1 MRVFIAGATGVLGR
15 RLVRLLAERGHDVV
29 GLSRHEAGDKLVR
42 EAGGHAVR
50 ANIFDTEALARIG
63 AGADVVVH
71 AATAIPLRRRTRA
84 SDWRENDRIRRQG
97 TAALA
102 SAAATVGASLY
113 LQQSIVW
120 VARPDDGS
128 FFDEESPP
136 NPDRTT
142 RSALDGEEIAME
154 SGERGSFRV
163 AVLRCGMFYAADA
176 AHTRVI
182 ARGLRRRRLPVPG
195 RGEARWSMIHADD
208 AAAAFLSAME
218 ISHSGLWHIVDD
230 RPVSVAEFLATF
242 ADELHAPRPSHIPVW
257 LTRLIAGGN
266 TARMLTTST
275 LTASARFRRDTGWA
289 PHYPT
294 IRAGLRQVA
303 ADLGG

>member
-15 RLVRLLAERGHDVV
+15 RLVRMLAERGHDIVA
-29 GLSRHEAGDKLVR
+29 LSRHEAGDQLVR
-42 EAGGHAVR
+42 QAGGRPVR
-50 ANIFDTEALARIG
+50 GDIFDTEALARIG
-63 AGADVVVH
+63 DGADVVVH

-102 SAAATVGASLY
+102 GAAAAIGASLY

-120 VARPDDGS
+120 LARPDDGS
-128 FFDEESPP
+128 FFDEEFPP
-136 NPDRTT
+136 NPDATT

-154 SGERGSFRV
+154 TGERGGFRV

-176 AHTRVI
+176 AHTRAM
-182 ARGLRRRRLPVPG
+182 ARGLRGRRLPIPG
-195 RGEARWSMIHADD
+195 RGAAQWSMIHADD
-208 AAAAFLSAME
+208 AAAAFLAAME
-218 ISHSGLWHIVDD
+218 TAHSGLWHIVDD
-230 RPVSVAEFLATF
+230 RPVPVADFLTIF
-242 ADELHAPRPSHIPVW
+242 AAELHAPAPFHIPIW

-266 TARMLTTST
+266 TTRMLTTST

-289 PHYPT
+289 PRYPT
-294 IRAGLRQVA
+294 VREGLKQVA
-303 ADLGG
+303 GEIRG